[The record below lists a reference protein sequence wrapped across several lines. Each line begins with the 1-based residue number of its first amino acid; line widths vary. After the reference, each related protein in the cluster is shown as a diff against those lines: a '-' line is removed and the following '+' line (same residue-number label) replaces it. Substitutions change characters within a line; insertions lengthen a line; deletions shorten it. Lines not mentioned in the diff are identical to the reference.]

1 MDERKLVQ
9 QAQAG
14 DYEAFATLV
23 KNYERQLFALA
34 RRLTGNEHDAEDV
47 LQDTLLKAIDKIEQF
62 RGDSSFGTWLYAI
75 ALNEGRAFLA
85 REKRADLKSLDDLL
99 PAGQHDEI
107 AAGHRV
113 SHWRDPHEVMEDAEI
128 ARVIREALDEMRAEY
143 SVPFMLRYH
152 EEMSVKEIARSM
164 GLTEAATKSR
174 ILRARLAL
182 REKLDKVLRIE
193 DSGEKVRRLH

>member
-14 DYEAFATLV
+14 DYDAFAQLV

-47 LQDTLLKAIDKIEQF
+47 LQDTLLKAIDKIDQF

-75 ALNEGRAFLA
+75 ALNQGRAFLA
-85 REKRADLKSLDDLL
+85 KEKRADLKSIDDLL
-99 PAGQHDEI
+99 PAG
-107 AAGHRV
+107 GHGNSEH
-113 SHWRDPHEVMEDAEI
+113 SHKLSQWRNPHEVMEDAEI
-128 ARVIREALDEMRAEY
+128 AQVINEALDEMRAEY

-152 EEMSVKEIARSM
+152 EEMSVKEIARSI

-193 DSGEKVRRLH
+193 DPGEKVR